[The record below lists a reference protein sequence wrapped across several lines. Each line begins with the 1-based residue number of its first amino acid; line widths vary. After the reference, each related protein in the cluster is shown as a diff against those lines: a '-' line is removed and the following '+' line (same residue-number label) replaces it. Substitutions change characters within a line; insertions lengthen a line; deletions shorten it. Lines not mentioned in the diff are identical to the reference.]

1 MFIFEDKEYR
11 SLQEQVLENKE
22 EIARHWNVDRVL
34 ADFGIKVY
42 GRVEDPT
49 LLPETEGDN
58 YGAGY
63 LVGLE
68 VPYDVWVWTR
78 ANEDAG
84 EPEPYWLNI
93 GKISIVGPEG
103 PAGKSITGVSL
114 SAADNLIFTFSDG
127 TVMKINQSIRGPQGP
142 QGPVG
147 PAGPTG
153 PKGAQGDTGPMGP
166 RGETGPAGPAG
177 TFNVRG
183 VISEAGLLPDAELAD
198 AGDAWLVLNGGAY
211 DLYVLVS
218 PRNEDAYWQN
228 VGGVGGSGGGTS
240 VYVGGSYVGEF
251 NADGKLD
258 KVVSTATYDRAYV
271 VSSTGVQTTTSVST
285 SAVQNHIV
293 KRTTNGNIIVPS
305 TPLSNTSAVCK
316 SYVDSAIASAAK
328 WSGWNT
334 YLVAQPSQGSGDQI
348 DRRCAYKYG
357 TQTFTDDTSMANFLL
372 EALVDPSRYE
382 YEWSISQDY
391 EGEYRTASTPVMGN
405 AQYQSASSI
414 VWTLPVWN
422 FERVRYEQ
430 LTLKFN
436 LSNGR
441 IELMNQDPTG
451 DTNSTDFRETYRWG
465 TTLLIFRVRY
475 IA

>member
-1 MFIFEDKEYR
+1 MFEFNNKEYR

-49 LLPETEGDN
+49 LLPESEGDN
-58 YGAGY
+58 FGAGY
-63 LVGLE
+63 LVGTE

-103 PAGKSITGVSL
+103 PAGKSIVNVGL
-114 SAADNLIFTFSDG
+114 SAADKLWFEFSDG
-127 TVMKINQSIRGPQGP
+127 TFIKLSESIRGPQGIQGP
-142 QGPVG
+142 QGPTG

-153 PKGAQGDTGPMGP
+153 PQGPTGSQGP
-166 RGETGPAGPAG
+166 RGEQGPAGPVS
-177 TFNVRG
+177 TFNLRG
-183 VISEAGLLPDAELAD
+183 TVSDTTMLPDAELSES
-198 AGDAWLVLNGGAY
+198 GDAWLVLSDGGY
-211 DLYVLVS
+211 IMYLLVS
-218 PRNEDAYWQN
+218 PVSGAKYWLEI
-228 VGGVGGSGGGTS
+228 GALGSGGSGTS
-240 VYVGGSYVGEF
+240 VYIGGEFVSEF

-258 KVVSTATYDRAYV
+258 KIVSTATYDRAYI
-271 VSSTGVQTTTSVST
+271 VSSAGAQTTASVSS

-305 TPLSNTSAVCK
+305 TPFSNTSAVCK
-316 SYVDSAIASAAK
+316 SYVDSAVASAAK
-328 WSGWNT
+328 WASWNT
-334 YLVAQPSQGSGDQI
+334 YLVAQPSQGAGTRI

-357 TQTFTDDTSMANFLL
+357 TQTFADDGDIGDFMI
-372 EALVDPSRYE
+372 EALSAPDRYE
-382 YEWSISQDY
+382 YEWTISQDY
-391 EGEYRTASTPVMGN
+391 ESEYRTSSVPVVGN
-405 AQYQSASSI
+405 VQYQSASSI
-414 VWTLPVWN
+414 AWTLPVWN
-422 FERVRYEQ
+422 YERLRYEQ
-430 LTLKFN
+430 LTLKLN
-436 LSNGR
+436 MSNGR

-451 DTNSTDFRETYRWG
+451 DTNSTDFRETHVWG
-465 TTLLIFRVRY
+465 TTVFVFKVRA

>member
-11 SLQEQVLENKE
+11 SLQEQVQTNKE
-22 EIARHWNVDRVL
+22 EIAKHWNVDRVL

-42 GRVEDPT
+42 GRVEYPD
-49 LLPETEGDN
+49 LLPETEGEN

-68 VPYDVWVWTR
+68 VPYDVYVWTR

-103 PAGKSITGVSL
+103 PAGKSIVSGSM
-114 SAADNLIFTFSDG
+114 SAAGNLIFTLSDG
-127 TVMKINQSIRGPQGP
+127 SAIKIDGDFKGPKGDQGIQGPQGP
-142 QGPVG
+142 QGPRGEQGPTGSQGPRGEQG
-147 PAGPTG
+147 PAGPVS
-153 PKGAQGDTGPMGP
+153 
-166 RGETGPAGPAG
+166 
-177 TFNVRG
+177 TFNIRG
-183 VISEAGLLPDAELAD
+183 TVSSSDMLPSAFDAAD
-198 AGDAWLVLNGGAY
+198 GDAWLVLSGESY
-211 DLYVLVS
+211 ELYVIVKPVS
-218 PRNEDAYWQN
+218 GDPYWQN
-228 VGGVGGSGGGTS
+228 IGVIGGGGSGTS
-240 VYVGGSYVGEF
+240 VYVGGEFVSEF
-251 NADGKLD
+251 NADSKLD
-258 KVVSTATYDRAYV
+258 KIVSTSTYDRAYII
-271 VSSTGVQTTTSVST
+271 STSGAQTTTSVST

-305 TPLSNTSAVCK
+305 TPGTNTSAVCK
-316 SYVDSAIASAAK
+316 SYVDSAVASAAK
-328 WSGWNT
+328 WPAWNA
-334 YLVAQPSQGSGDQI
+334 YLVAQPSQGSGSRI
-348 DRRCAYKYG
+348 DRTCAYKYG
-357 TQTFTDDTSMANFLL
+357 SSTFTSDSAIGDFML
-372 EALVDPSRYE
+372 EALTSPDRYE
-382 YEWSISQDY
+382 YEWTISQDY
-391 EGEYRTASTPVMGN
+391 EGEYRTASTPVIGST
-405 AQYQSASSI
+405 AYQSASSI

-430 LTLKFN
+430 LTLKLN

-465 TTLLIFRVRY
+465 TTVFMFRVRF